1 MEAVATAAVVEVEAM
16 EAAGAE
22 ETEDTVEVVV
32 DTAVI
37 VEVEED
43 MEVVDTVAIAE
54 ASEDEEVCESEF
66 RCISGE

>member
-1 MEAVATAAVVEVEAM
+1 MEAATAVVVEVEAM

-43 MEVVDTVAIAE
+43 MEVVDTVAIAV
-54 ASEDEEVCESEF
+54 DEEVCESEF